1 MKIILQNIGK
11 RFNRE
16 WIFRNVSHEFSV
28 WNKYAILGTNGSGKS
43 TLLQIIAGSLSQTEG
58 EINYEHPESTILNPE
73 SVFLHLSYAAPY
85 LELPEEMT
93 WKEAVRFHGKFKKFV
108 LGFSEEKIISLSGLE
123 SSADKELRNFSSG
136 MKQRARLSLA
146 ILSDTPLLLL
156 DEPSTNLDQNGVKW
170 YQNLISE
177 FAKEKLVIVCSNY
190 NKEEYSFC
198 DMEFVLTKNHVT
210 T

>member
-1 MKIILQNIGK
+1 
-11 RFNRE
+11 
-16 WIFRNVSHEFSV
+16 
-28 WNKYAILGTNGSGKS
+28 
-43 TLLQIIAGSLSQTEG
+43 
-58 EINYEHPESTILNPE
+58 
-73 SVFLHLSYAAPY
+73 
-85 LELPEEMT
+85 
-93 WKEAVRFHGKFKKFV
+93 
-108 LGFSEEKIISLSGLE
+108 LE